1 MKTSKITKKVALA
14 GLILTLIAGSL
25 QAQNREY
32 PLSKETQ
39 KRFQKITG
47 RPYKPNSAEPRRS
60 TDEIPDY
67 DRPSNL
73 IEISARFAPS
83 LNVNTAEGSGVFN
96 GFNPN
101 GSGLRFSTGL
111 SIDYFFYKDR
121 YALSSGLW
129 YTIFRSGYQMPGTFG
144 QEKFNPGA
152 PTQESAYNLRYVQV
166 PVAVKLFANNLFP
179 QARVYFQTG
188 GIVNVKV
195 GERPLDQV
203 RNGLYKYA
211 ETTNTSRQYGFGD
224 VAFLIGG
231 GIQYKLNDI
240 NAVNVGLTYQRGL
253 LDVAR
258 GGDLFSK
265 NRVVS
270 LDLGFKF

>member
-1 MKTSKITKKVALA
+1 MTKKVALA

-32 PLSKETQ
+32 PLSKET
-39 KRFQKITG
+39 KRRFEKITG
-47 RPYKPNSAEPRRS
+47 KPYKPNDSRQRRS
-60 TDEIPDY
+60 TEEVPDY
-67 DRPSNL
+67 SRPSNL
-73 IEISARFAPS
+73 IEMGVRFAPN
-83 LNVNTAEGSGVFN
+83 LNVNTAEGNGAFN
-96 GFNPN
+96 GFKSN
-101 GSGLRFSTGL
+101 GAGLRFSTGL
-111 SIDYFFYKDR
+111 NLDYFFYKDR

-144 QEKFNPGA
+144 QGTFNPGA

-166 PVAVKLFANNLFP
+166 PVTVKLFANNLFP

-188 GIVNVKV
+188 GIINVKV
-195 GERPLDQV
+195 GERALDQA

-211 ETTNTSRQYGFGD
+211 EATNTSRQYGFAD
-224 VAFLIGG
+224 VAFLVGG
-231 GIQYKLNDI
+231 GVQFKLNDI
-240 NAVNVGLTYQRGL
+240 NAVNVGLIYQRGL

-265 NRVVS
+265 SRVVS